1 MKKSVKVLGITAA
14 MMAALTMGGCGTK
27 PTETVATVYGENVSV
42 SELGMYTIYQQVQ
55 YEQFYSMYLGTSVD
69 WSQEYDGST
78 MEDETKAN
86 ALDTFKKMKIVA
98 AHAGDYNVSVSEKEQ
113 KKIDKAAK
121 KLVKSNDTKAQK
133 VLYITEDGAK
143 ELFKTYYLYNKTSEA
158 MVADVDTN
166 VSDEEAAQKKMSYVK
181 FDLESTTD
189 EEGNTVELTEDEKKE
204 AKAKAE
210 EVAKA
215 GADKLEASVEGTD
228 YTVETATFDDE
239 SDTLDKKVY
248 KAAKKLKEGQMSKV
262 IETDSACYV
271 IRLDSNLDREATDSK
286 KEEIV
291 SQRKSDAFDAIYEE
305 WEKADDA
312 FVVDEK
318 VWKTIRFKDKITL
331 KQEETE
337 TSEENTETKDTAD
350 TEETQSEETTEATE

>member
-14 MMAALTMGGCGTK
+14 FVAALSMGGCTTK
-27 PTETVATVYGENVSV
+27 PTDTVATVYGENVSV
-42 SELGMYTIYQQVQ
+42 SELGMYAIYQQVQ
-55 YEQFYSMYLGTSVD
+55 YEQFYSMYLGTTVD
-69 WSQEYDGST
+69 WSQEYDGAT
-78 MEDETKAN
+78 MEDETKKN

-98 AHAGDYNVSVSEKEQ
+98 SHAGDYNVSISEKEQ
-113 KKIDKAAK
+113 KKINKAAK
-121 KLVKSNDTKAQK
+121 KLVKDNNDKAK
-133 VLYITEDGAK
+133 KALYITEDGAK
-143 ELFKTYYLYNKTSEA
+143 DLFETYYLYNKTNEA

-189 EEGNTVELTEDEKKE
+189 EDGNTIDLTEDEKKA

-215 GADKLEASVEGTD
+215 GADKLEAAVEGTD
-228 YTVETATFDDE
+228 YTVETATFDDD

-248 KAAKKLKEGQMSKV
+248 KAAKKLKEGQLSKV

-291 SQRKSDAFDAIYEE
+291 SKRKSDAFDAIYEK
-305 WEKADDA
+305 WEKEKEA

-331 KQEETE
+331 KQDEAEDTTQETE
-337 TSEENTETKDTAD
+337 
-350 TEETQSEETTEATE
+350 

>member
-14 MMAALTMGGCGTK
+14 MMAALAMGGCGTK
-27 PTETVATVYGENVSV
+27 PTETAATVYGENVSV

-55 YEQFYSMYLGTSVD
+55 YEQFYSMYLGTTVD

-78 MEDETKAN
+78 MEDETKKN
-86 ALDTFKKMKIVA
+86 ALDTFKKMKVVA
-98 AHAGDYNVSVSEKEQ
+98 AHADDYKVSISEKEQ
-113 KKIDKAAK
+113 KKINKAAK
-121 KLVKSNDTKAQK
+121 KLVEDNDSKAKK
-133 VLYITEDGAK
+133 VLYITEDGAR
-143 ELFKTYYLYNKTSEA
+143 ELLQTYYLYNKTNEA

-189 EEGNTVELTEDEKKE
+189 EEGNTVELTEDEKKA

-228 YTVETATFDDE
+228 YTVETATFDDA

-291 SQRKSDAFDAIYEE
+291 EERKSDAFDAIYEK
-305 WEKADDA
+305 WEKEEDA
-312 FVVDEK
+312 FVIDED
-318 VWKTIRFKDKITL
+318 VWGTIRFKDKITL
-331 KQEETE
+331 KQEEKEETTDTE
-337 TSEENTETKDTAD
+337 ETAEKEETAD
-350 TEETQSEETTEATE
+350 TEETTDTEETE